1 MLNNLPLK
9 VFKSLGLVF
18 KFSSEAM
25 VTMDPRDFLKFVLS
39 IRLFAVLSKLGG
51 CLLLVSYARHLR
63 NCEIV
68 EKGAFS
74 RSVLCEIKRTLMG
87 FMDSEL
93 LR

>member
-25 VTMDPRDFLKFVLS
+25 VTMDPCDFLKFVLS

-51 CLLLVSYARHLR
+51 CVPLALAGNH
-63 NCEIV
+63 
-68 EKGAFS
+68 
-74 RSVLCEIKRTLMG
+74 
-87 FMDSEL
+87 
-93 LR
+93 